1 MRRYELTR
9 TKQDALRFEGEE
21 IAKVYGEWW
30 NGIIWTQY
38 HNLAVYRTAD
48 AQYVLAIQYRTGY
61 ATGDDIERP
70 HDDAFIIAGD
80 RDTLM
85 RKLETYD
92 ALAYLL
98 DRPYAALDVT
108 FLRSRYYEMG
118 ERLLNLVRRVEE
130 GAVPPLREAVVV
142 DYGRIDNDVKEA
154 LAEQG
159 VQEGIS
165 PAEVLRRSILQEM
178 EAQGETGVTV
188 EMYGIDD
195 IEYADDEP

>member
-1 MRRYELTR
+1 MTRYELPR
-9 TKQDALRFEGEE
+9 TKQDTLRFEGEE

-61 ATGDDIERP
+61 ATVNHIEQP
-70 HDDAFIIAGD
+70 HDDAFIVAGD
-80 RDTLM
+80 RGTLM
-85 RKLETYD
+85 RKLETYNP
-92 ALAYLL
+92 LVYLL
-98 DRPYAALDVT
+98 DRPYGALDVN

-118 ERLLNLVRRVEE
+118 ERLLNLVRRIEE

-142 DYGRIDNDVKEA
+142 DYWRIDNDVREA
-154 LAEQG
+154 LAERG
-159 VQEGIS
+159 VQEGLGH
-165 PAEVLRRSILQEM
+165 AEVLRRGILQEM